1 MPAKNIVKVFN
12 ENGYYHIYNRGVEK
26 RDIFLDRQDYAVFL
40 SYLKSYLSPQD
51 EFEKVFPSRKL
62 KNFTDDIDLLCYCL
76 MSNHFHFLIKQYSRI
91 AITGFV
97 RSILTRY
104 SMYFNRKYERV
115 GSLFQGTYKAVEI
128 RSEEQLVYLTRY
140 IHRNPNPDTSGSNP
154 EVLERYRYSSL
165 GNYLGR
171 VRQRWVK
178 PEVILDLF
186 SGSNS
191 GLSYRSFVFDMDIN
205 NTSGFDLEVG

>member
-12 ENGYYHIYNRGVEK
+12 ENGFYHIYNRGVEK
-26 RDIFLDRQDYAVFL
+26 RYIFLDGQDYAVFL

-51 EFEKVFPSRKL
+51 EIEKVFPSRKL

-76 MSNHFHFLIKQYSRI
+76 MPNHFHFLVRQYNRV

-154 EVLERYRYSSL
+154 EVDGYRYSSL
-165 GNYLGR
+165 GNFLGKI
-171 VRQRWVK
+171 RQRWVK
-178 PEVILDLF
+178 PDVILDLF
-186 SGSNS
+186 SRSNS
-191 GLSYRSFVFDMDIN
+191 SLSYRSFVFDTEID
-205 NTSGFDLEVG
+205 TSGFDLEVG